1 MSGTITVGNPA
12 LNGRVRS
19 RATVMQRKTGRPV
32 QFEITEQTREAV
44 GRWLEQNIL
53 LRNTS

>member
-32 QFEITEQTREAV
+32 QFAITEQTREAV